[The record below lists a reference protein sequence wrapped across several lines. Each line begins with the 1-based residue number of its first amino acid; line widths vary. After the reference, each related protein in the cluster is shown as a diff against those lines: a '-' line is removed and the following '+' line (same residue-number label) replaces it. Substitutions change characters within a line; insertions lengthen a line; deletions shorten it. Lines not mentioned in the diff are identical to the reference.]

1 MEGIVQAQ
9 SNNLNERMNTIQEI
23 QEVQEVQEVK
33 KVKMTY
39 LKNEQGDYVCPDCG
53 KVVPKHRQS
62 TMSMH
67 MRKHLL
73 EKEETTKHSCTH
85 CSIPAFLTKAALDSH
100 HMRLAGRNGHPVLTE
115 ALPLIECP
123 FENCTFSDI
132 SKGNVRTHCMRS
144 HVGEEVKAILERG
157 EAKEIKCKN
166 CSVEFKSLGSFYYHS
181 IGCVS
186 LSPTDIRHAVLAQLN

>member
-1 MEGIVQAQ
+1 
-9 SNNLNERMNTIQEI
+9 MNTIQEI
-23 QEVQEVQEVK
+23 QEVQEVK

-186 LSPTDIRHAVLAQLN
+186 LPPTDIRHAVLAQLN